1 MVKVINFIGEPSSGK
16 STAAGALFSHMK
28 QLGYNCELVTEHA
41 KLLAYQSNQLLLE
54 DQLYVF
60 SQQNSLMSILA
71 NSGIGSNKNA
81 KLDYI
86 ITDSPLYLSS
96 IYGRTHQENA
106 IKNQSNIILPET
118 FFQMV
123 WDIYSQY
130 NNETILMVRNH
141 DYMDNEGRVHSELES
156 NIIKEKI
163 LDYIDEHKISYISFI
178 TQNLNN
184 PNFNLGKEIFE
195 LCVKNKI
202 IKKDSDEN
210 NDNVSI
216 VLDNNST
223 CKQLIENTVNDIG
236 KEKDYI
242 INLENLTSSKTEQF
256 DIAFDSFGYNYLK
269 VVDFTQPFTEIFS
282 KENLDWQK
290 KNIKKL
296 VNYQINKLKIEPK
309 NFVDKIKIKF
319 NKFNNELT
327 SMKQNLYLKYN
338 NKSYF
343 ILDSFIMDMELR
355 FFDLRNK
362 VSKLQ
367 IININGGHLDLL
379 FAELFS
385 IEKAFLDIKMVLI
398 DKAETETE
406 EKFYIIVRNMHESV
420 ISDLIKFEDKI
431 DLIDTTLK

>member
-96 IYGRTHQENA
+96 IYGRIHQENA

-118 FFQMV
+118 FFQMI

-141 DYMDNEGRVHSELES
+141 NYMDNEGRVHSELES

-163 LDYIDEHKISYISFI
+163 LDYINEHNIPYTSFV

-202 IKKDSDEN
+202 IKKDMDEN

-216 VLDNNST
+216 VLET
-223 CKQLIENTVNDIG
+223 TPPYKQLIENTVNDIE
-236 KEKDYI
+236 KDKDYI

-256 DIAFDSFGYNYLK
+256 DIAFDSFGYNYLD
-269 VVDFTQPFTEIFS
+269 VVNFSEPFTGSFS
-282 KENLDWQK
+282 KQNLDWK
-290 KNIKKL
+290 EKNINKL

-309 NFVDKIKIKF
+309 NIWDKIKIKL
-319 NKFNNELT
+319 NKSNNELN
-327 SMKQNLYLKYN
+327 SMKQNLYLKYK

-379 FAELFS
+379 LAELYS

-398 DKAETETE
+398 DKAQTESE
-406 EKFYIIVRNMHESV
+406 RKFYIIIFNIYERLVN
-420 ISDLIKFEDKI
+420 DLIKLEDKI
-431 DLIDTTLK
+431 DLIN